1 MPIKHADCKPISQ
14 EITIKIKPFI
24 RWAGGKQNL
33 VKELSENL
41 PKSFSGRYFEPFL
54 GAGSLFFYN
63 SFKNN
68 ILADIN
74 PILVS
79 TYNFIKES
87 PSEVS
92 LRLEN
97 HRKKISEEYYY
108 KIREKFNR
116 DIRKETFDQAANFI
130 FLNHTSYNGI
140 FRVNQKGEYNVPFG
154 KMKAAIP
161 SFDHLSK
168 VSEKLQN
175 SLIICSSYEKLLENV
190 RSNDFVYLDPPYPP
204 LNGTSFFQ
212 HYTIDKFPAEEQI
225 NVSKKAQSLSDNGIL
240 VMISNAETPIILD
253 LYKGW
258 NIKKVKAFRYINTKA
273 KRIQV
278 NELIITNY

>member
-1 MPIKHADCKPISQ
+1 MPIVSSDCQIVSKDNAIN
-14 EITIKIKPFI
+14 IKPFI

-41 PKSFSGRYFEPFL
+41 PKSFTGHYFEPFL

-63 SFKNN
+63 SFKKNT
-68 ILADIN
+68 LADIN

-79 TYNFIKES
+79 TYNLIKDS
-87 PSEVS
+87 PLEVS
-92 LRLEN
+92 LRLEK

-116 DIRKETFDQAANFI
+116 DIKKETFDQAANFI

-161 SFDHLSK
+161 NFEHLLR
-168 VSEKLQN
+168 VSEKLKN
-175 SLIICSSYEKLLENV
+175 SLITCCSYEKLLENV
-190 RSNDFVYLDPPYPP
+190 RSNDFIYLDPPYPP

-212 HYTIDKFPAEEQI
+212 HYTADKFPVEEQI
-225 NVSKKAQSLSDNGIL
+225 NVSKKAHILSRNGIL
-240 VMISNAETPIILD
+240 VMISNAETPLILD
-253 LYKGW
+253 LYKEW
-258 NIKKVKAFRYINTKA
+258 HIKKVKTFRYINTKA

>member
-1 MPIKHADCKPISQ
+1 MSVINIDCQPVIQ
-14 EITIKIKPFI
+14 TNTIRIKPFI

-41 PKSFSGRYFEPFL
+41 PQSFTGQYYEPFL

-68 ILADIN
+68 TLSDIN

-79 TYNFIKES
+79 TYNCIKES
-87 PSEVS
+87 PNEVS
-92 LRLEN
+92 VRLEE
-97 HRKKISEEYYY
+97 HRKKISKEYYY
-108 KIREKFNR
+108 KIREKFNN
-116 DIRKETFDQAANFI
+116 DIKKETFDQAANFI

-161 SFDHLSK
+161 SFEHLLK
-168 VSEKLQN
+168 VCDKLKN
-175 SLIICSSYEKLLENV
+175 SLIICCSYERLLENV
-190 RSNDFVYLDPPYPP
+190 GSNDFVYLDPPYPP

-225 NVSKKAQSLSDNGIL
+225 KVSKKAQILSDNGAL
-240 VMISNAETPIILD
+240 VMISNAETQFILD
-253 LYKGW
+253 LYPGW
-258 NIKKVKAFRYINTKA
+258 NIKKIKAFRYINTKA
-273 KRIQV
+273 IRIQV